1 MRTPERISRVSVLV
15 VVRQTDHDNGS
26 ATRRKRRVD
35 AGSIF
40 RAWTSPRR
48 ASRVLGGTLPSKILL
63 ARRQDTGVSI
73 TDFAKNIILAES
85 ITMTSAM
92 RATCWSV
99 TLNMKNV
106 KQSSCD
112 EMINTARS
120 AGWKVT
126 GQEEMGEENPHYQ
139 LMVQTP
145 QVRFSAVKKM
155 FPTGHIEVARNRQA
169 LAQYVTKEDT
179 RVGALP
185 EHDEK
190 YVTASRLWDM
200 IYKYN
205 SGCDDDCWD
214 MTNEHDVVMYKD
226 HEQRAI
232 EKDPLAF
239 FDKMISVFIRQ
250 GYFVDMLACNPAIR
264 SFWKKFWRDI
274 LYRSRETDRQ
284 TDRQAEKLSQSVT
297 IPTID
302 AGTEDKSENSEES
315 APSLGLR
322 DSDEE
327 SASCDSERR
336 DESGSSS
343 SDADD
348 DW

>member
-85 ITMTSAM
+85 ITMTSAT

-155 FPTGHIEVARNRQA
+155 FPTGHIEVARNPTA
-169 LAQYVTKEDT
+169 LAKYVKKEET
-179 RVGALP
+179 RVGTLP

-200 IYKYN
+200 IYQYN
-205 SGCDDDCWD
+205 EAIGLWD
-214 MTNEHDVVMYKD
+214 KTNFDSVVCYKE

-232 EKDPLAF
+232 ERDPLAF
-239 FDKMISVFIRQ
+239 YDRMIGLFIRQ
-250 GYFVDMLACNPAIR
+250 GYFVDMLATNPAIR

-274 LYRSRETDRQ
+274 LERSRMTDTQTDRQ
-284 TDRQAEKLSQSVT
+284 TELISQSVT

-302 AGTEDKSENSEES
+302 ASEDKGENSEGTT
-315 APSLGLR
+315 PSEVGFR
-322 DSDEE
+322 DGDEE
-327 SASCDSERR
+327 SASCDSEGR

>member
-1 MRTPERISRVSVLV
+1 
-15 VVRQTDHDNGS
+15 
-26 ATRRKRRVD
+26 
-35 AGSIF
+35 
-40 RAWTSPRR
+40 
-48 ASRVLGGTLPSKILL
+48 
-63 ARRQDTGVSI
+63 
-73 TDFAKNIILAES
+73 
-85 ITMTSAM
+85 MTSAM

-169 LAQYVTKEDT
+169 LANYVTKEDT

-200 IYKYN
+200 IYQVNERNGLWDKTN
-205 SGCDDDCWD
+205 DDA
-214 MTNEHDVVMYKD
+214 VVCYKESD
-226 HEQRAI
+226 QRDI
-232 EKDPLAF
+232 ERDPLAF
-239 FDKMISVFIRQ
+239 FDRMIGYFIRQ

-274 LYRSRETDRQ
+274 LERSCKTDRQ
-284 TDRQAEKLSQSVT
+284 TDRQTELFSQSVT

-302 AGTEDKSENSEES
+302 AGTEDKSENSEE
-315 APSLGLR
+315 PTPEVGLR
-322 DSDEE
+322 DGDEE
-327 SASCDSERR
+327 SASCDSEGR